1 MYQLHDLIKKISQN
15 PHEYLG
21 EKTLSSLQKELLKHI
36 GENRAEAETFNLF
49 CKNFY
54 GENTLDDGF
63 KIILK
68 HNSCDE
74 ARAFEEFFHIYERYF
89 CEPKQIDSR
98 GILHKFLYLSL
109 IEIRSLSTVNE
120 TDKIFQISNL
130 IHNLPLKMLHKKNL
144 AEYDDIL
151 DGLVEHAL
159 PNAYLSRLI
168 LGNFPELNDGFW
180 ELWRGENSI
189 TLTNKSNLYTVDSKE
204 VKIKEFFSVSAYKAQ
219 KIANEQL

>member
-1 MYQLHDLIKKISQN
+1 MISQN

-36 GENRAEAETFNLF
+36 GENRAETETFHLF

-74 ARAFEEFFHIYERYF
+74 ARAFEAFFHIYERYF

-98 GILHKFLYLSL
+98 VILHKFLYLSL
-109 IEIRSLSTVNE
+109 IEIRSLSTKDE
-120 TDKIFQISNL
+120 SDKIFQISNL

-151 DGLVEHAL
+151 DGLVEQAL
-159 PNAYLSRLI
+159 PNAYLSQLI
-168 LGNFPELNDGFW
+168 LGNFP
-180 ELWRGENSI
+180 NSTI
-189 TLTNKSNLYTVDSKE
+189 ASGSCGVA
-204 VKIKEFFSVSAYKAQ
+204 KIR
-219 KIANEQL
+219 LL